1 MAKHT
6 RKRKAAARKA
16 AETRKRN
23 EAARAAA
30 AADNLPPPAAV
41 AAAVADA
48 APAAADPAPAKRR
61 RRRKGKFKGYKVNVE
76 RDGQLYVLNRFGRAY
91 VRWMKQGGTRQGF
104 IRMLTRNYGKDQAY
118 EIMSVLKEN
127 AAGAEET
134 RRGKTRMLP
143 RGRFP
148 AHVADYSL
156 RQIMMLSRKV
166 AKYYNDH
173 PDADGVE
180 IGNLVGPSLRSARE
194 GDKLVSVFNR
204 VVKKHK
210 TGRNAGKWYASL
222 AAARK
227 ATKQRTVRPIMYGV
241 SEYSPRVHLSVIAKN
256 VVNDINKKKPAGKK
270 YPNLAAELRATANDA
285 FTSEGNKKM
294 IYDYLEDAIYWDP
307 ISKKYR
313 YARPLIGYG
322 EGDMISVHDRIGGSI
337 RGYGHRRRRRRCCC
351 KKRSSCR
358 GGSIRGYGHRRR
370 RRRHSKKRSRRCGG
384 SIVGKGVFGLARKAN
399 KFARKTKILSKGAR
413 LLGYGMDSAGFLD
426 KAW

>member
-1 MAKHT
+1 MAKHS

-16 AETRKRN
+16 VETRKRN

-48 APAAADPAPAKRR
+48 APAASAPAKRR

-118 EIMSVLKEN
+118 EIMAVLKEN

-134 RRGKTRMLP
+134 RRGKTRMQT
-143 RGRFP
+143 RGRYP
-148 AHVADYSL
+148 AHVAEYSL

-227 ATKQRTVRPIMYGV
+227 ATKQRTVRPIMYA
-241 SEYSPRVHLSVIAKN
+241 SAKNKPKVHLFVMAKAIAR
-256 VVNDINKKKPAGKK
+256 VFNKRKPAGKK

-285 FTSEGNKKM
+285 YTSESNKKM

-358 GGSIRGYGHRRR
+358 GGSIRGYGRRRRHHHHRRR
-370 RRRHSKKRSRRCGG
+370 RGG
-384 SIVGKGVFGLARKAN
+384 SIVGKGIFGLARKAN

-413 LLGYGMDSAGFLD
+413 LLGYGIDSAGYLD
-426 KAW
+426 EAY